1 MSDHFLT
8 SAQFK
13 NTIHWIGHI
22 LAVASIV
29 FIGFKLFNHIELV
42 RMRGLISS
50 SLMMNALLLSLAY
63 TLNLLLLVFGWH
75 HIILAEEGQLSLKT
89 SLNIYG
95 KSQIAKYFPG
105 NIFHLAGRQW
115 LGMQQGISQ
124 TILLKSSLWEIG
136 LIAVAA
142 VLIGLTSLANLF
154 TTFSAMILIMLIMI
168 IGIAYVLTE
177 FFKTGY
183 VKAFYAYLIFHIIAG
198 LLFAVVLNLIDGN
211 VFNQP
216 ASLAICIS
224 AYVLAWLVGFVTP
237 GVPGGVGVREMV
249 ILVLLGHGYS
259 EQTLLVALIVSRIV
273 TTLGD
278 LFLFMAVST
287 QKNLQEKTL
296 ETKQSFPNV

>member
-1 MSDHFLT
+1 MFDHFFT
-8 SAQFK
+8 TPGFK
-13 NTIHWIGHI
+13 KTIHWLGHL
-22 LAVASIV
+22 LAVASV
-29 FIGFKLFNHIELV
+29 CFIGFKLFKHIELV
-42 RMRGLISS
+42 SLRGLVST
-50 SLMMNALLLSLAY
+50 SLIINTFLLALAY
-63 TLNLLLLVFGWH
+63 AFNLFLLVFGWR
-75 HIILAEEGQLSLKT
+75 HIILAEEGELSLKA
-89 SLNIYG
+89 SLMIYG
-95 KSQIAKYFPG
+95 KSQIAKYLPG

-115 LGMQQGISQ
+115 LGSQYGLSQ

-136 LIAVAA
+136 LIAIAA

-154 TTFSAMILIMLIMI
+154 TTFSAMILLMLIMI

-249 ILVLLGHGYS
+249 ILILLGHGYA
-259 EQTLLVALIVSRIV
+259 EQTLLIALIVSRIV

-278 LFLFMAVST
+278 LLLFIAVST
-287 QKNLQEKTL
+287 NKSLHHQPL
-296 ETKQSFPNV
+296 ETKQSLPNA